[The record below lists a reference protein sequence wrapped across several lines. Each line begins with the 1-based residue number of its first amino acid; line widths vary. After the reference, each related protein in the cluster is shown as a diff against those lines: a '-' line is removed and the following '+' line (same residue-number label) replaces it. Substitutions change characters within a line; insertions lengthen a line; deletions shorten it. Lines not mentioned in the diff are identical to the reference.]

1 MVQLPEV
8 SQRRDVHAKEGA
20 QRNSIAVSISPFRQ
34 ESRLSSN
41 ESVLTSEHH
50 CSQILGTVPVSLI
63 KALMWF
69 VQVA

>member
-20 QRNSIAVSISPFRQ
+20 QRNSIAVSISLFCQ

-41 ESVLTSEHH
+41 ESILTSAHH
-50 CSQILGTVPVSLI
+50 CGQMLGTVPVGLM

-69 VQVA
+69 IQVA